1 MDLKFCTKQ
10 LLFSHPVMSNSLW
23 PPWTPACQA
32 YLSRTISWSL
42 PKFIFIA
49 LVMLSSHLTL
59 WCPRLFLPSIFPWL
73 FGKESTCNAGVL
85 GLIPVSWKFHG
96 QRSLMGY
103 SPWGGR
109 VGHDWAHTHDSQVFF
124 LSTTPLFLPTNQK
137 HKAKDGTLRLSVTT
151 DKLLHT
157 CTKAF
162 KLISSQ

>member
-1 MDLKFCTKQ
+1 MIPNGKPRWHSGKE
-10 LLFSHPVMSNSLW
+10 S
-23 PPWTPACQA
+23 ACQA
-32 YLSRTISWSL
+32 GDLGSPL
-42 PKFIFIA
+42 GGEDA
-49 LVMLSSHLTL
+49 LEKEMITHSSILA
-59 WCPRLFLPSIFPWL
+59 C
-73 FGKESTCNAGVL
+73 
-85 GLIPVSWKFHG
+85 KFHG

-151 DKLLHT
+151 DKLPHT

>member
-1 MDLKFCTKQ
+1 MIPNGKHRWHSGKE
-10 LLFSHPVMSNSLW
+10 S
-23 PPWTPACQA
+23 ACQA
-32 YLSRTISWSL
+32 GDLGSPLGRED
-42 PKFIFIA
+42 A
-49 LVMLSSHLTL
+49 LEKEMIIHSSIL
-59 WCPRLFLPSIFPWL
+59 
-73 FGKESTCNAGVL
+73 A
-85 GLIPVSWKFHG
+85 WKFHG

-109 VGHDWAHTHDSQVFF
+109 VGHDWAPTHDSQVFF